1 MDIVIFNTFSLYS
14 NVGPALGYE
23 PRPKGL
29 DFHNYGRGLQG
40 HNLACSFYLQCVRVL
55 KIFEHLA
62 LFGMFGSKEVSFIST
77 GIKKI
82 PILK

>member
-23 PRPKGL
+23 PWPKGH

-40 HNLACSFYLQCVRVL
+40 HNLACSFYLVCES
-55 KIFEHLA
+55 IEYMA
-62 LFGMFGSKEVSFIST
+62 LFGIFGSKEVSFIST

>member
-23 PRPKGL
+23 PRPKGH

-55 KIFEHLA
+55 NIWLCLACLA
-62 LFGMFGSKEVSFIST
+62 L
-77 GIKKI
+77 KKY
-82 PILK
+82 LLSRLV